1 MDWDKLK
8 IFHAVAKAGSLTGAA
23 KTLNL
28 SQSVISRHISNL
40 EESLGVSLF
49 NRHARGLILT
59 EQGEILFETATDISQ
74 KLLRTEERL
83 HDTQNLPEGSLKV
96 TVSEFIGCTW
106 LVPKIARFRQKYPK
120 IQLSIVMDDKFLNLN
135 MKEADAAIRLEA
147 DKTDGL
153 VQNLLTTIHFHIC
166 ASKDY
171 LDEYGRPESIKDL
184 EDHYL
189 IGYPKE
195 GEAPF
200 ENPNWLLKKASVGAD
215 SKHRVLR
222 MNSMYAIQKAVST
235 GGGIA
240 ALPHYLIEEN
250 KELEIILPKIS
261 PPSVDMFF
269 LYADEQQNS
278 KRTELFRDFLLKNVQ
293 KTHF

>member
-8 IFHAVAKAGSLTGAA
+8 IFYAVARAGSLTGAS

-40 EESLGVSLF
+40 EESLSTPLF
-49 NRHARGLILT
+49 RRHARGLVLT
-59 EQGEILFETATDISQ
+59 EQGEILFETAEDISQ
-74 KLLRTEERL
+74 KIVRTEEKIHNTR
-83 HDTQNLPEGSLKV
+83 DLPEGALKV

-135 MKEADAAIRLEA
+135 MKEADAAIRLAAPQAA
-147 DKTDGL
+147 DL
-153 VQNLLTTIHFHIC
+153 VQRQLTTIHFHVC

-171 LDEYGRPESIKDL
+171 LDEYGRPKNLKEL

-189 IGYPKE
+189 IGYPKD
-195 GEAPF
+195 GEVPF
-200 ENPNWLLKKASVGAD
+200 ENPNWLLDKAGVD
-215 SKHRVLR
+215 SDTKHRVLR
-222 MNSMYAIQKAVST
+222 MNSMSAIQEAVLT

-240 ALPHYLIEEN
+240 ALPHYLIEQN
-250 KELEIILPKIS
+250 KKLEIILPKVN
-261 PPSVDMFF
+261 PPSVDMYFV
-269 LYADEQQNS
+269 YSNEQKNS
-278 KRTELFRDFLLKNVQ
+278 KRTELFRDFLLKNV
-293 KTHF
+293 KDTSF

>member
-8 IFHAVAKAGSLTGAA
+8 IFYAVARAGSLTGAA

-40 EESLGVSLF
+40 EEALGVTLF
-49 NRHARGLILT
+49 HRHARGLILT
-59 EQGEILFETATDISQ
+59 EQGEILFETAAEISQ
-74 KLLRTEERL
+74 KLLRTEEQLNNTR
-83 HDTQNLPEGSLKV
+83 NLPEGALKI

-135 MKEADAAIRLEA
+135 MKEADAAIRLESPETS
-147 DKTDGL
+147 DL
-153 VQNLLTTIHFHIC
+153 VQKKLTTIHFHVC

-171 LDEYGRPESIKDL
+171 LDEYGRPKSLKALES
-184 EDHYL
+184 HYL

-195 GEAPF
+195 GETPF
-200 ENPNWLLKKASVGAD
+200 ENPNWLLEQAGIGSET
-215 SKHRVLR
+215 KHRVLR
-222 MNSMYAIQKAVST
+222 MNSMSAIQKAVST

-250 KELEIILPKIS
+250 DELEIVLPKIK

-269 LYADEQQNS
+269 VYSDEQQNS
-278 KRTELFRDFLLKNVQ
+278 KRTELFLDFLLKNVE
-293 KTHF
+293 KTQF